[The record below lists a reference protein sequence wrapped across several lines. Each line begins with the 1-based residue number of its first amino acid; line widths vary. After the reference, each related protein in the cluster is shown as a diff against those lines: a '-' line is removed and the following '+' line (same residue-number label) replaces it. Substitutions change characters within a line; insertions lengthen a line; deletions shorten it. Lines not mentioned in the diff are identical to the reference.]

1 MKKKLFS
8 TILVVM
14 LALSMALS
22 VSAAP
27 QTFVLDDAGL
37 LTQQEAAELSGT
49 LSRLSDTYDAQIVV
63 VTIPSAEGN
72 DPDAVVDYFYDN
84 MGIGYGEGLDG
95 VLLLGCM
102 DPREYR
108 ILSNGY
114 CGSAI
119 NTGAIDDIGNAI
131 VNDLTDGDYAEAF
144 GGFADKCEYY
154 LDGYLNGFP
163 FDFGISIG
171 IALLIGV
178 LVGQIVGKVLKGQ
191 LKTVRREH
199 RAQNYV
205 KSGSLTLTEQ
215 RDTFLYRD
223 VKRIKKAT
231 DSNSNTRSSGGSSRS
246 TGGGSF

>member
-27 QTFVLDDAGL
+27 KTFVLDDAGL

-63 VTIPSAEGN
+63 VTIPSAEGE
-72 DPDAVVDYFYDN
+72 DPDSIAEYFYDN
-84 MGIGYGEGLDG
+84 MGIGYGENYDG
-95 VLLLGCM
+95 VLLLVCM

-114 CGSAI
+114 CGTAI

-131 VNDLTDGDYAEAF
+131 VSDLADGDYAEAF

-191 LKTVRREH
+191 LKTVH
-199 RAQNYV
+199 RVNQAKNYV
-205 KSGSLTLTEQ
+205 KPGSMNLQTQ
-215 RDTFLYRD
+215 NDVFLYRD
-223 VKRIKKAT
+223 IRRTPKPR
-231 DSNSNTRSSGGSSRS
+231 DNNTRSSSGGSSRS

>member
-27 QTFVLDDAGL
+27 KTFVLDDAGL

-72 DPDAVVDYFYDN
+72 DPDSIVEYFYDN
-84 MGIGYGEGLDG
+84 MGIGYGENLDG
-95 VLLLGCM
+95 VLLLVCM

-114 CGSAI
+114 CAAAI

-131 VNDLTDGDYAEAF
+131 VNDLSGGDYAEAF
-144 GGFADKCEYY
+144 EGFSRPAVGADGTAVHAGGGRSLGVHPPAFRA
-154 LDGYLNGFP
+154 G
-163 FDFGISIG
+163 
-171 IALLIGV
+171 ALLM
-178 LVGQIVGKVLKGQ
+178 
-191 LKTVRREH
+191 
-199 RAQNYV
+199 
-205 KSGSLTLTEQ
+205 GSLLHRCT
-215 RDTFLYRD
+215 
-223 VKRIKKAT
+223 
-231 DSNSNTRSSGGSSRS
+231 
-246 TGGGSF
+246 SFALIS

>member
-27 QTFVLDDAGL
+27 KTFVLDDAGL

-63 VTIPSAEGN
+63 VTIPSAEGD
-72 DPDAVVDYFYDN
+72 DPDSIVEYFYDD
-84 MGIGYGEGLDG
+84 MGFGYGENHDG
-95 VLLLGCM
+95 VLLLVCM
-102 DPREYR
+102 ASREYR

-114 CGSAI
+114 CGAAI

-131 VNDLTDGDYAEAF
+131 VNDLTDGNYAEAF

-191 LKTVRREH
+191 LKTVH
-199 RAQNYV
+199 RVNQAKNYV
-205 KSGSLTLTEQ
+205 KPGSMNLQTQ
-215 RDTFLYRD
+215 NDVFLYRD
-223 VKRIKKAT
+223 IRRTPKPR
-231 DSNSNTRSSGGSSRS
+231 DNNTRSSSGGSSRS

>member
-1 MKKKLFS
+1 MKKRLFS
-8 TILVVM
+8 AILVLM
-14 LALSMALS
+14 LLVTMAVS
-22 VSAAP
+22 VSAA
-27 QTFVLDDAGL
+27 TDAFVYDEAGL
-37 LTQQEAAELSGT
+37 LTEGERADLANRLHK
-49 LSRLSDTYDAQIVV
+49 LSDTYNAQIVV

-72 DPDAVVDYFYDN
+72 DPDAVVEYFYDN
-84 MGIGYGEGLDG
+84 MGIGYGEDLDG
-95 VLLLGCM
+95 VLLLVCM

-131 VNDLTDGDYAEAF
+131 VNDLSDGDYAEAF
-144 GGFADKCEYY
+144 DSFADKCEYY
-154 LDGYLNGFP
+154 LDGHLNGFP

-215 RDTFLYRD
+215 SDTFLYRD
-223 VKRIKKAT
+223 VRKIKKDT
-231 DSNSNTRSSGGSSRS
+231 NSGTRSSGGSSRS
-246 TGGGSF
+246 IGGGSF